1 MTEVHSY
8 LANGV
13 WVLKDKNE
21 SIVVPIIN
29 PWNGE
34 VVFEYTEPT
43 SHEVAVA
50 VSAAKAALD
59 VPFSPRQRA
68 AVLLKTSL
76 LMEERHEQL
85 ARTLCLETGK
95 PIKDARLEVHRA
107 TLNVRMASEE
117 AARIQGYTE
126 EQEPIGTQ
134 RVVSMTIREP
144 IGVVCAITPFNFPFN
159 ISALKIAPALAA
171 GNAVVV
177 KPADQTPLCVSL
189 LADLLIEAGLPQ
201 GYISVVL
208 GGARVGQDLFN
219 NPNIDLY
226 TFTGSVKV
234 GEILKQQTGLRPI
247 ILELGSNAPN
257 IVHHDANLPLAV
269 GALVKA
275 AFSFAGQVCVS
286 AQRIYVH
293 EDIYDTFLHS
303 FLKKVNSLKIGDPFV
318 EDTDLGPLISEQA
331 AIRVQDWV
339 QEAVQQGA
347 ILHTNLQRTNNMLQP
362 IVLSQVTNAM
372 KVMCEEVFGPVV
384 NVVPYHSVAQVI
396 AMCNDSQ
403 FGLQAGVFTNN
414 LDVALSLAHG
424 LAYGS
429 VNINQSSTARPDSM
443 PYGGLK
449 QSGIG
454 KEGAR
459 ASIETMTTQK
469 VITIVHQGVDSIA
482 K

>member
-1 MTEVHSY
+1 MTEVRSY

-13 WVLKDKNE
+13 WAMKERFE
-21 SIVVPIIN
+21 SEVVPIIN
-29 PWNGE
+29 PFNGE
-34 VVFEYTEPT
+34 VVFEYAEPE
-43 SHEVAVA
+43 SHEIALA

-59 VPFSPRQRA
+59 EPFSPRQRA

-95 PIKDARLEVHRA
+95 PMKDARLEVRRA
-107 TLNVRMASEE
+107 TLNFRMASEE

-126 EQEPIGTQ
+126 EQEPIGSQ
-134 RVVSMTIREP
+134 RIVSMTIREP

-189 LADLLIEAGLPQ
+189 LADLLLEAGLPK

-208 GGARVGQDLFN
+208 GGARVGQELFTN
-219 NPNIDLY
+219 SDIDLY

-234 GEILKQQTGLRPI
+234 GQILKQQTGLRPV

-257 IVHHDANLPLAV
+257 IVHDDANLTLAV
-269 GALVKA
+269 DALVKA
-275 AFSFAGQVCVS
+275 SFSFAGQVCVS
-286 AQRIYVH
+286 AQRIYIH
-293 EDIYDTFLHS
+293 ENIYETFLHH
-303 FLKKVNSLKIGDPFV
+303 FIEKVNLLKIGDPLD

-347 ILHTNLQRTNNMLQP
+347 LLHTKLQRTKNVLRP

-384 NVVPYHSVAQVI
+384 NVIPYHSVAQVI
-396 AMCNDSQ
+396 RLCNDSQ

-414 LDVALSLAHG
+414 LDVALSLARG

-469 VITIVHQGVDSIA
+469 VITIVHQEADSYA